1 MNFMWNN
8 KKLPPIGNV
17 QPENPF
23 FLAPMAGITDAVF
36 RRICTEMGAGMT
48 YSEMVSAKGLYYG
61 DKKTDDLLFCYPEER
76 HAALQ
81 IFGHEPDIMAF
92 AAEKLDGR
100 PNDILDINMGCPVPK
115 VFKNGD
121 GSAMMKKPEQIEAV
135 VRAAAAHTRKPVSVK
150 IRLGVSDS
158 SRNAVEC
165 ALAAEKGGAAA
176 VAVHGRTR
184 EQYYSGSADWK
195 AIAEVRDALH
205 IPVIANGDVRDAES
219 AKNIM
224 EETGCDYIMV
234 GRSVRGN
241 PWIFRDLLDAWEG
254 RPLQPAPGLE
264 EKKQMM
270 LRQFRDLAELKGEYR
285 AVRQMRGITG
295 WYLKG
300 VPGSAALRGRI
311 NQIVEPEELEAAIS
325 AIG

>member
-1 MNFMWNN
+1 MWEN
-8 KKLPPIGNV
+8 KQLPPIGSF

-36 RRICTEMGAGMT
+36 RRICTEMGAALT

-61 DKKTDDLLFCYPEER
+61 DRKTDELLYCYPEEK

-92 AAEKLDGR
+92 AAEKLDSR
-100 PNDILDINMGCPVPK
+100 PNEILDINMGCPVPK

-121 GSAMMKKPEQIEAV
+121 GSAMMKNPEEIEAV
-135 VRAAAAHTRKPVSVK
+135 VRAAATHTGKPVTVK

-165 ALAAEKGGAAA
+165 ALAAEEGGAAA

-184 EQYYSGSADWK
+184 EQYYSGDADWQ
-195 AIAEVRDALH
+195 AIRKVREALH
-205 IPVIANGDVRDAES
+205 VPVIANGDVKDAES
-219 AKNIM
+219 ARNILQ
-224 EETGCDYIMV
+224 ETGCDYLMV
-234 GRSVRGN
+234 GRAVRGN
-241 PWIFRDLLDAWEG
+241 PWIFRELLDAWNG
-254 RPLQPAPGLE
+254 REKQPAPDLE
-264 EKKQMM
+264 EKKAMM
-270 LRQFRDLAELKGEYR
+270 LRQFRDLAALKGEYR

-311 NQIVEPEELEAAIS
+311 NQITDPEELVQAIS
-325 AIG
+325 AIGRQV